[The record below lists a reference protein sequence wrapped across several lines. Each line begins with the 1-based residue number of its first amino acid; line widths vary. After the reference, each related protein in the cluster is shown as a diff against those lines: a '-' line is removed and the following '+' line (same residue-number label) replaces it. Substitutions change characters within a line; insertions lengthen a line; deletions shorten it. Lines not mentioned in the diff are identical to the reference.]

1 MLSFPRIR
9 LFARRLQNNSGRNC
23 KRDENGPVLRFEKKH
38 PTRRWTSG
46 NGSYGKFAA
55 VFLSLIGASGPSGS
69 KAVSQSS
76 PLARTSASSGL
87 FKQGWIQDRSG
98 HRQTGRV
105 AAFTL
110 VECMVALGILGLC
123 FTVCMSAVVTNQVCD
138 RKAKEQALAMDFL
151 TKYVENI
158 KALPFTSVAPG
169 LPINSIYN
177 GLGGAPLIA
186 IPASNSWVSINTTA
200 FLTFYPDLLWVSNRN
215 PSILVTLAQ
224 NSIAGTLHDIEINV
238 KMDWDAPISKGG
250 RQEVEVDFLRT
261 VDVPTL

>member
-1 MLSFPRIR
+1 
-9 LFARRLQNNSGRNC
+9 
-23 KRDENGPVLRFEKKH
+23 
-38 PTRRWTSG
+38 
-46 NGSYGKFAA
+46 
-55 VFLSLIGASGPSGS
+55 LSLHTRKQKWGEARAGFR
-69 KAVSQSS
+69 KAKGTAGFS
-76 PLARTSASSGL
+76 
-87 FKQGWIQDRSG
+87 
-98 HRQTGRV
+98 
-105 AAFTL
+105 L
-110 VECMVALGILGLC
+110 VEALVALGLLGIFMAAGL
-123 FTVCMSAVVTNQVCD
+123 SAIVTNQVCD
-138 RKAKEQALAMDFL
+138 RKAKEYAIAMDFM